1 MREMAHCEHGLEA
14 SVGRSEKMSWDM
26 NPDANQ
32 AGTVHKIIHQNVSY
46 RKERLGLSFNSLISS
61 L

>member
-46 RKERLGLSFNSLISS
+46 
-61 L
+61 